1 MLDASIRTVN
11 RGLLPLSAL
20 LLVVLPTIAGA
31 RPLRAVATTTM
42 VADLVASVG
51 GDRVEVTGMMG
62 PGVDPHLY
70 KATPSDLTDL
80 QRADVVFYNGLNL
93 EGRLTDVFNRMARRG
108 AKLYAVTERIPRDIL
123 LEPASFVGH
132 YDPHVWFDPTLWALC
147 VPPVVDGL
155 VEEDP
160 EGRVVFEANGDSV
173 IESLSD
179 LNEWALSRVVL
190 VAPERRLLLT
200 SHDAFNYFG
209 RAYGFEVVGV
219 QGISTVTEA
228 GLADISGAVAL
239 IRERGIPAI
248 FVESSVSPAAI
259 GRISEDSGAVIGG
272 ELFSDAMGTPGVM
285 RTVNGE
291 TYDEGTYDG
300 MVRHNI
306 NAIVEALR

>member
-1 MLDASIRTVN
+1 MLHASIRSAH
-11 RGLLPLSAL
+11 RGLLPVSVL
-20 LLVVLPTIAGA
+20 LLVALTATAGA
-31 RPLRAVATTTM
+31 RSLRAVATTTM

-80 QRADVVFYNGLNL
+80 QRADVVFYSGLNL
-93 EGRLTDVFNRMARRG
+93 EGRLTDVFTRMARRG
-108 AKLYAVTERIPRDIL
+108 LKLYAVTEEIPETIL
-123 LEPASFVGH
+123 LEPASFKGH

-147 VPPVVDGL
+147 VPTVVDGL
-155 VEEDP
+155 VEVDP
-160 EGRVVFEANGDSV
+160 EGRGTFEANGESV
-173 IESLSD
+173 LASLSD
-179 LNEWALSRVVL
+179 LHEWALNRIALVV
-190 VAPERRLLLT
+190 PEKRLLLT

-228 GLADISGAVAL
+228 GLADISGAVDL
-239 IRERGIPAI
+239 IRDRGIPAV

-259 GRISEDSGAVIGG
+259 QRISEDSGAVIGG
-272 ELFSDAMGTPGVM
+272 ELFSDAMGTPGAM
-285 RTVNGE
+285 HTVDGE